1 MLLCC
6 WTPCERV
13 LFCFFLISYTP
24 YLVGRVFCSRFWVC
38 VCERVKERHR
48 ILTKRTYSLNWL
60 FVFLLG
66 LLVSVFVFRI
76 RIFCNM
82 FEFEVHVMISP
93 VRKNTKTKIN
103 KLIQRKHAQTR
114 IHTWTC
120 ILKYVHWVLN
130 YESM

>member
-1 MLLCC
+1 MLL

-13 LFCFFLISYTP
+13 LFCFFFLISYTP

-48 ILTKRTYSLNWL
+48 ILTKRTYSLKWL

-120 ILKYVHWVLN
+120 TLKYVHWVLN